1 MLQDRNTVV
10 QRYNYRDDCSAIKL
24 YETVYDQIIFSY
36 IWLMPCFC
44 LSDQCDESIM
54 PWMLLGLIFGPVNL
68 WTRWQVR
75 KKKRRRRKKKE
86 IVMKKKVGA
95 VALNVPVSQCL
106 VWSHHEKCPVAKKGA
121 QIPPSVLEVIR
132 VLDYSLPHQSSSCTK
147 TLYLADNYHQ
157 SGRKCPSDRDLS
169 AVSIRAKQQCKCF
182 TATVAGGPCFKAE
195 RIIKSDWHKIS
206 THSQSP
212 NKSKLFF
219 PFSATLTEG

>member
-1 MLQDRNTVV
+1 M
-10 QRYNYRDDCSAIKL
+10 
-24 YETVYDQIIFSY
+24 F
-36 IWLMPCFC
+36 
-44 LSDQCDESIM
+44 LSERPMWRIDYAMDAFGLNFWSCES
-54 PWMLLGLIFGPVNL
+54 VNKM
-68 WTRWQVR
+68 TGKK

-169 AVSIRAKQQCKCF
+169 AVSIRPQQQCKCF
-182 TATVAGGPCFKAE
+182 TATVTGGPCFKAE

-206 THSQSP
+206 IHSQSP